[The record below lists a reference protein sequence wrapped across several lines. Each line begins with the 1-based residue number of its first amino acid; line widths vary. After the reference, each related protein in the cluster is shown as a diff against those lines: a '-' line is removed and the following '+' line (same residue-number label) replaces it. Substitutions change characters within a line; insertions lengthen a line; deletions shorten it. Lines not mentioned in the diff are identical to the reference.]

1 MKKLLALFVTSL
13 ILLTSMSDCKKDID
27 SVLKGTEED
36 ILISVDVNGR
46 PHETTKFI
54 INGLFLKTHYKLLY
68 RKYDDVADSVGY
80 ELFDTPKY
88 CGKEEWDDSFP
99 VSFSIIINL
108 RGELLFGKWYE
119 LDLDNS
125 FFGGEYGKRYEITD
139 GKMRITEKRTEPKN
153 NVDVDYYYGEF
164 WFNAVNEEDENDV
177 IVAKN
182 GRFEKLRLGRW

>member
-13 ILLTSMSDCKKDID
+13 IVLTSMSDCKKDID

-68 RKYDDVADSVGY
+68 REYDDVADSVGY

-108 RGELLFGKWYE
+108 RGELSFGKWYE

-139 GKMRITEKRTEPKN
+139 GKMRITEKRTEPKTN
-153 NVDVDYYYGEF
+153 IDYYYGEF

-182 GRFEKLRLGRW
+182 GRFEKLRLGR

>member
-13 ILLTSMSDCKKDID
+13 IVLTSMSDCKKDID
-27 SVLKGTEED
+27 SVLKCTEED

-54 INGLFLKTHYKLLY
+54 INGLFLRTHYKLLY
-68 RKYDDVADSVGY
+68 IKYDETADSVGY

-88 CGKEEWDDSFP
+88 CGEEEWDDSFP
-99 VSFSIIINL
+99 VSFRIRMNL
-108 RGELLFGKWYE
+108 RGELSFGKWHE
-119 LDLDNS
+119 LDPYYS
-125 FFGGEYGKRYEITD
+125 YFRGEYGKRYKITG
-139 GKMRITEKRTEPKN
+139 GKMRITEKRTEPKTN
-153 NVDVDYYYGEF
+153 VDYYYGEF

-182 GRFEKLRLGRW
+182 GRFERLRLGR

>member
-13 ILLTSMSDCKKDID
+13 IVLTSMSDCKKDID
-27 SVLKGTEED
+27 SVLKGTDED

-46 PHETTKFI
+46 PHETTKFRKK
-54 INGLFLKTHYKLLY
+54 GLFLKTDYKLLY
-68 RKYDDVADSVGY
+68 IEYDETADSVGY

-99 VSFSIIINL
+99 VSFRIRMNL
-108 RGELLFGKWYE
+108 RGDLSFGKWYE
-119 LDLDNS
+119 LDQYYS
-125 FFGGEYGKRYEITD
+125 FFRGEYSKRYKITG
-139 GKMRITEKRTEPKN
+139 GKMRITEKRTEPKTN
-153 NVDVDYYYGEF
+153 VDYYYGEF

-182 GRFEKLRLGRW
+182 GRFEKLRLGR

>member
-13 ILLTSMSDCKKDID
+13 IVLTSMSDCKKDID

-54 INGLFLKTHYKLLY
+54 INGLFLRTHYKLLY
-68 RKYDDVADSVGY
+68 IKYDETADSVGY

-99 VSFSIIINL
+99 VSF
-108 RGELLFGKWYE
+108 
-119 LDLDNS
+119 
-125 FFGGEYGKRYEITD
+125 
-139 GKMRITEKRTEPKN
+139 RISLYT
-153 NVDVDYYYGEF
+153 GMS
-164 WFNAVNEEDENDV
+164 
-177 IVAKN
+177 
-182 GRFEKLRLGRW
+182 

>member
-1 MKKLLALFVTSL
+1 MKKLLALLVTSL
-13 ILLTSMSDCKKDID
+13 IVLTSMSDCKKDID

-108 RGELLFGKWYE
+108 RGELSFGKWYE

-139 GKMRITEKRTEPKN
+139 GKMRITEKRTEAKTN
-153 NVDVDYYYGEF
+153 IDYYYGEF

-182 GRFEKLRLGRW
+182 GRFKKLRLGR